1 MTTILITIGICTC
14 TSAFFKIIDCIER
27 PPKKRFL

>member
-14 TSAFFKIIDCIER
+14 VGWFFRLIDRIEQ
-27 PPKKRFL
+27 PKN